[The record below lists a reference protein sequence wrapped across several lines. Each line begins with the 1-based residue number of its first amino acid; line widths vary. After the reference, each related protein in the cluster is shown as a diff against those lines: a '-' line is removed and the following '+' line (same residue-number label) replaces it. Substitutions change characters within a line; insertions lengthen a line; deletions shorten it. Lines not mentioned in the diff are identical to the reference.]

1 MDRAEIVSVD
11 VEFKSPAGTFKKY
24 VQTRDTSAIESEISE
39 KIFAPGVGQVKDDE
53 FELAEIVKPKA
64 AK

>member
-1 MDRAEIVSVD
+1 MDRAEIVSVN
-11 VEFKSPAGTFKKY
+11 VELKTPAGTFKNC
-24 VQTRDTSAIESEISE
+24 VQTRDTSAIESDVSE